1 MIKAVQAVVGL
12 GLLCFAATQAAVA
25 ATDIS
30 KLPRIKQELVAPP
43 AVPKHDQVVKG
54 GPRVVEVRME
64 TKEVLME
71 VAPGANVWALT
82 FNGSVPGPLIVVHEG
97 DYVELTLVNPKDST
111 LAHNVDFHAAT
122 GALGGAGLTLV
133 QPGEEVVLRWKA
145 VKPGVFVY
153 HCAPGGTMIPFHVIS
168 GMSGAIMVL
177 PRDGLKDEKGNAY
190 RYDRAYYI
198 GEQDYYLPN
207 DGKGNFKKYDSPA
220 AGMHEMLELAKG
232 LIPTHVVF
240 NGAVGAITGDNAL
253 SAKVGEKVLFVHSS
267 ANRQSYPH
275 LIGGHADLYWVGGSF
290 SDTPL
295 TSQETW
301 FIPAGAAVA
310 AAYEFH
316 QPGLY
321 VYLSHNLIEAV
332 LLGAALHMNV
342 EGEWDNDMMEQVKAP
357 ASFDAGAAMDH

>member
-1 MIKAVQAVVGL
+1 MNKAVQAVLGM
-12 GLLCFAATQAAVA
+12 GLLCFGASQALA

-30 KLPRIKQELVAPP
+30 KLPRVTQELVAPP
-43 AVPKHDQVVKG
+43 AVPKHDQVAKG
-54 GPRVVEVRME
+54 GPKVVQIRME
-64 TKEVLME
+64 TTEKEIE

-97 DYVELTLVNPKDST
+97 DYVELTLANPKEST

-133 QPGEEVVLRWKA
+133 QPGEEVVLRFKA

-177 PRDGLKDEKGNAY
+177 PRDGLKDADGKPY
-190 RYDRAYYI
+190 TYDKAFYI
-198 GEQDYYLPN
+198 GEQDFYLPQ
-207 DGKGNFKKYDSPA
+207 DAKGNFKKYAQPA
-220 AGMHEMLELAKG
+220 AGMADMLDTAKG

-240 NGAVGAITGDNAL
+240 NGSVGAITGDNAL
-253 SAKVGEKVLFVHSS
+253 SANVGEKVLFVHSQ
-267 ANRQSYPH
+267 ANRASYPH

-290 SDTPL
+290 GDTPL

-301 FIPAGAAVA
+301 FVPAGSAVA
-310 AAYEFH
+310 AAYEFK

-342 EGEWDNDMMEQVKAP
+342 EGEWDNNLMEQVKAP
-357 ASFDAGAAMDH
+357 ASYDAKAAMDH

>member
-1 MIKAVQAVVGL
+1 MNKAVQAVLGM
-12 GLLCFAATQAAVA
+12 GLLCFGASQALA

-30 KLPRIKQELVAPP
+30 KLPRVTQELVTPP
-43 AVPKHDQVVKG
+43 AVPKHDQVAKG
-54 GPRVVEVRME
+54 GPKVVQIRME
-64 TKEVLME
+64 TTEKEIE

-97 DYVELTLVNPKDST
+97 DYVELTLANPKEST

-133 QPGEEVVLRWKA
+133 QPGEEVVLRFKA
-145 VKPGVFVY
+145 VKAGVFVY

-177 PRDGLKDEKGNAY
+177 PRDGLKDADGKSY
-190 RYDRAYYI
+190 TYDKAFYI
-198 GEQDYYLPN
+198 GEQDFYLPQ
-207 DGKGNFKKYDSPA
+207 DAKGNFKKYAQPA
-220 AGMHEMLELAKG
+220 AGMADMLDTAKG
-232 LIPTHVVF
+232 LIPSHVVF
-240 NGAVGAITGDNAL
+240 NGSVGAITGDNAL
-253 SAKVGEKVLFVHSS
+253 AANVGEKVLFVHSQ
-267 ANRQSYPH
+267 ANRASYPH

-290 SDTPL
+290 GDTPL
-295 TSQETW
+295 TNQETW
-301 FIPAGAAVA
+301 FVPAGSAVA
-310 AAYEFH
+310 AAYEFK

-342 EGEWDNDMMEQVKAP
+342 EGEWDNNLMEQVKAP
-357 ASFDAGAAMDH
+357 ASYDAKAAMDH